1 MPVYASKTE
10 GNNNRFVG
18 RREKDGE
25 KRQREEA
32 QNVRAKAQF
41 VYECVLCVCECVHAC
56 GGMREMSKKNDN
68 GEESEEIRN
77 GSCMNS

>member
-1 MPVYASKTE
+1 MSE
-10 GNNNRFVG
+10 
-18 RREKDGE
+18 
-25 KRQREEA
+25 QRHNLFMNA
-32 QNVRAKAQF
+32 CCVR
-41 VYECVLCVCECVHAC
+41 ECVHAC